1 LGGFLR
7 CNLIADG
14 IVSAAAEVGLN
25 VPMVVRFEGTNKE
38 QAKEILQNSRLPV
51 IWADTMEESVE
62 KLALAMEE
70 TA

>member
-38 QAKEILQNSRLPV
+38 QAKEIMKNSRLPV

-70 TA
+70 AA